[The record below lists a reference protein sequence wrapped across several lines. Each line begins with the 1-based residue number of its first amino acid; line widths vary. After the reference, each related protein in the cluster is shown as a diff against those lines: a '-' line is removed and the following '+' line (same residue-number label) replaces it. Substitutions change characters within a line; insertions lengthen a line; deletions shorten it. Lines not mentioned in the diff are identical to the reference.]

1 MLTRFADEHTGI
13 SEVFMDDIVT
23 MQVCQ
28 RTQNSSRIMSQEIY
42 IYRQV
47 FRKVEG
53 QINTTYKF
61 LKLKQFTNKTTLP
74 RYEIWI
80 EYTHTCTYNQQA
92 YLYYKNDYSF
102 FFLYI
107 LHTNILNQI
116 IMIQFLKII
125 QFLLNTIDL

>member
-13 SEVFMDDIVT
+13 SEVLMDDIVT

-53 QINTTYKF
+53 QINTIYKF
-61 LKLKQFTNKTTLP
+61 LKLKHNSQIKPLYQGMK
-74 RYEIWI
+74 YE
-80 EYTHTCTYNQQA
+80 
-92 YLYYKNDYSF
+92 
-102 FFLYI
+102 
-107 LHTNILNQI
+107 
-116 IMIQFLKII
+116 
-125 QFLLNTIDL
+125 